1 MGGWTSAE
9 QGFKFK
15 GKELKAVQQESEL
28 VLTVSQREFIKGM
41 QRGKVTRSRS
51 QQDPKLTPE
60 ELTEFRSCC
69 GSLQWLV
76 SQTRPD
82 GAACVSLANRGTET
96 TVDDLKTLYK
106 VMTYFQATE
115 EVCIVIKPIDLNMST
130 HAVSYG
136 DCSWANAQG
145 MRSQE
150 GIVVVLAPPECFEGR
165 SRCTMIDWKTC
176 RTPRVVRSTIA
187 GEAYAADDAIDRAAL
202 VNSILTELF
211 TGESILKT
219 GPKLPH
225 VHATDCRSL
234 VDSVIAS
241 NPSTEEKRVLL
252 TSRAIQEAIDTK
264 LFRWV
269 PTTQMVA
276 DVLTKDSDQLRW
288 SFLQWLRDPI
298 CQLKEVLQ

>member
-1 MGGWTSAE
+1 
-9 QGFKFK
+9 
-15 GKELKAVQQESEL
+15 
-28 VLTVSQREFIKGM
+28 
-41 QRGKVTRSRS
+41 
-51 QQDPKLTPE
+51 
-60 ELTEFRSCC
+60 
-69 GSLQWLV
+69 
-76 SQTRPD
+76 
-82 GAACVSLANRGTET
+82 
-96 TVDDLKTLYK
+96 
-106 VMTYFQATE
+106 MTYFQATE

-130 HAVSYG
+130 HVVSYG

-234 VDSVIAS
+234 FDSVIAS
-241 NPSTEEKRVLL
+241 NPSTEEKLVLL
-252 TSRAIQEAIDTK
+252 TIRAIQEAIDTK